1 MTSSLISMKTLSRLV
16 VGLIV
21 AELLLVVLSWLFS
34 ATLTADVRPLL
45 SSEGVRWFFAHFV
58 DGLSSPLLVWIIL
71 LAMAFGVLR
80 HSGLLAHRPQ
90 QRRGLGL
97 RVTLLLLLIYVA
109 IILLLSVWPHAVL
122 LSAMGSLWHSP
133 FSRALVPI
141 IAFGVI
147 LCSMTYG
154 FTVRTFTSLAN
165 VCKAFVDGLCLATPL
180 LVIYVLAM
188 QFYESLR
195 YVFF

>member
-16 VGLIV
+16 VGLVV

-58 DGLSSPLLVWIIL
+58 EGLSSPLLVWLIL
-71 LAMAFGVLR
+71 LTMAAGVMR
-80 HSGLLAHRPQ
+80 HSGLLAHRPT

-109 IILLLSVWPHAVL
+109 VILLLSVWPHAVL
-122 LSAMGSLWHSP
+122 LSAMGSLWQSP

-141 IAFGVI
+141 IAFGMI
-147 LCSMTYG
+147 LCSMAYG
-154 FTVRTFTSLAN
+154 FTVRTFTSLAD
-165 VCKAFVDGLCLATPL
+165 VCQPFADGLCQAAPL
-180 LVIYVLAM
+180 LVVYVLAM
-188 QFYESLR
+188 QFYESLC